1 MEDKKIVNEVIKI
14 GLNEKK
20 EIIVYGQL
28 ENKRL
33 CLFALTDA
41 IRIVYD
47 YNPSKIVE
55 PKIHIM
61 RPDG

>member
-1 MEDKKIVNEVIKI
+1 MEETKIVNEVIKI

-20 EIIVYGQL
+20 EIVVYGQL

-41 IRIVYD
+41 IRIVHD
-47 YNPSKIVE
+47 YKP
-55 PKIHIM
+55 PKIIEPEIHIVK
-61 RPDG
+61 PNG